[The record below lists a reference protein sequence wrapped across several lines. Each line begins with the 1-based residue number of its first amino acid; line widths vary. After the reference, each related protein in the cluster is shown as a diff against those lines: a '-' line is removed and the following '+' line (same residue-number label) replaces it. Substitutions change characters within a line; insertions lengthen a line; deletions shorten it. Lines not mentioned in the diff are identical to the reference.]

1 MPEPA
6 DHSQP
11 LLVDTDRA
19 AIEAAAAVASSEVEL
34 EAIVTDD
41 GVWGD
46 EERRVAEF
54 MAGGCSC
61 NHGFDGSPCNGCFLL
76 SSTMK

>member
-1 MPEPA
+1 METSESMEVPEPTP
-6 DHSQP
+6 HSQP

-19 AIEAAAAVASSEVEL
+19 AIEAAAAVASGEVEL
-34 EAIVTDD
+34 EAIVTDDD

-61 NHGFDGSPCNGCFLL
+61 NHGPNGSPCH
-76 SSTMK
+76 